1 MHEEGNPPD
10 LEVMFDLANH
20 LVDKNRLEESTEI
33 LLDMVAIDRNW

>member
-10 LEVMFDLANH
+10 LEVMFDLAKH
-20 LVDKNRLEESTEI
+20 LEDKNRLEESTEI